1 MAATKKKTFDQQ
13 LESLE
18 ALVARLE
25 EGGLPLD
32 ETLTRYEEGVKLLA
46 ELEKQLGDAEQRL
59 TVIRKQ
65 ADGTV
70 TEEPL
75 EAKE

>member
-1 MAATKKKTFDQQ
+1 M
-13 LESLE
+13 
-18 ALVARLE
+18 
-25 EGGLPLD
+25 
-32 ETLTRYEEGVKLLA
+32 KLLA
-46 ELEKQLGDAEQRL
+46 DLEKQLTSAEQRL